1 MHLSGRARELSAVG
15 GVVLGAVAAGWAA
28 LGAGGAALPGG
39 GGEGARGE
47 VDEGHVQRAG
57 LLEREGYVERE
68 GHVERE
74 GYVEREVRGFRV
86 FVERDLAGAE
96 VCAEVLEL
104 LQHRLFEVERVLPR
118 AALERLRGVVF
129 WLGLEQRPWSGVYH
143 PSAAWLEE
151 HGHDPRWAKGIQFGV
166 ARDFLDWS
174 RDQPAMVLH
183 ELAHAYHDQVLGKDH
198 GPLIAAFE
206 AARADGRYGQV
217 LRSSGQREPAYAITN
232 VDEYFAELSEAY
244 FWVNDFYPFVRAEL
258 REHDPAGYAA
268 VEAAWGL

>member
-1 MHLSGRARELSAVG
+1 M
-15 GVVLGAVAAGWAA
+15 VLGAVAAGWAA
-28 LGAGGAALPGG
+28 VGAGGAALQGG
-39 GGEGARGE
+39 AREGARAASAE
-47 VDEGHVQRAG
+47 VPVERVQHVG
-57 LLEREGYVERE
+57 RE
-68 GHVERE
+68 GHAGQQGQAEQE

-96 VCAEVLEL
+96 VCGEVLEL
-104 LQHRLFEVERVLPR
+104 LEHRLFEVERVVPR
-118 AALERLRGVVF
+118 AALERLRGVAF

-151 HGHDPRWAKGIQFGV
+151 NGHDPSWAKGIQFGV

-258 REHDPAGYAA
+258 REHDPAGFAA